1 MQTWPGCSGC
11 SADLPCTMQ
20 DNPFADMGKLM
31 ENVKKAQELVKVEGA
46 RVQEELAK
54 CAHVWQAV
62 YSALLCW
69 TACRQCAASLHCDA
83 EFVTPERSLKATQM
97 MSSCG

>member
-1 MQTWPGCSGC
+1 MR
-11 SADLPCTMQ
+11 MQ

-54 CAHVWQAV
+54 CAHVWLAV
-62 YSALLCW
+62 LCTSLLDSLQTLCCITALW
-69 TACRQCAASLHCDA
+69 R
-83 EFVTPERSLKATQM
+83 
-97 MSSCG
+97 